1 MITDSEKS
9 KFKEDGVII
18 LQGFYDLK
26 REIEPIQWAIYEII
40 GRVIDKYGCP
50 ITRQPFSPETFDSGF
65 NALIATN
72 RGYGSEVYDAV
83 KQIPAFI
90 RLLANERHEQ
100 IFSKLFDT
108 DLPGIAA
115 AGYGIRIDNPR
126 EDRFRAPWHQEFLS
140 QLRSMEGVVYWSPL
154 LKITEALG
162 PVEFCVGSQVE
173 GVLPVRTSDPDN
185 PEKSGA
191 YGVRIVDE
199 ESYISKYEH
208 IAPLTEPGDLV
219 ILDWHVLHRSGKN
232 ISDRSRW
239 SMQMRYFNFDDETGQ
254 KLGWCGSFSAGVDVR
269 SVLPEYI
276 LD

>member
-1 MITDSEKS
+1 MISDQEKAS
-9 KFKEDGVII
+9 FKKDGVII
-18 LQGFYDLK
+18 LRGFYDLEK
-26 REIEPIQWAIYEII
+26 EIRPIQYAIYEII
-40 GRVIDKYGCP
+40 GLVIEKYGLP
-50 ITRQPFSPETFDSGF
+50 ISRQPFSAETFDSGY
-65 NALIATN
+65 NELIGMN
-72 RGYGSEVYDAV
+72 RSCGSEIYDAV

-108 DLPGIAA
+108 KLPGIAA

-126 EDRFRAPWHQEFLS
+126 EERFRATWHQEFLS

-154 LKITEALG
+154 LKITEELG
-162 PVEFCVGSQVE
+162 PVEFCVGSQAE

-191 YGVRIVDE
+191 YGVRLADE
-199 ESYISKYEH
+199 EKYIAKYPQ
-208 IAPLTEPGDLV
+208 ISPLTESGDLV

-239 SMQMRYFNFDDETGQ
+239 SMQMRYFNFDDEMGT
-254 KLGWCGSFSAGVDVR
+254 KLGWCGSFSAGIDVKA
-269 SVLPEYI
+269 VLPEYI